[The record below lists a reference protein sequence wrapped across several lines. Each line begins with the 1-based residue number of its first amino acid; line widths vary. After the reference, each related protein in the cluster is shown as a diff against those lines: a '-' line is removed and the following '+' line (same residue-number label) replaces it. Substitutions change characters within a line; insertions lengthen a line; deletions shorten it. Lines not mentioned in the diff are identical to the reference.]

1 MKILAVDDDD
11 LILDLLVESL
21 SKHGFDDIM
30 PVDCAQ
36 NALDLIE
43 ALDGESQDEE
53 QGSFDCFLLD
63 IEMPG
68 MNGIELCRT
77 IRAMPAYRR
86 TPILMVTTLSD
97 RGNIEKAF
105 AAGATD
111 YINKPFD
118 EIEVGSRIRLADMLV
133 REQRRGLQAYFAATA
148 LFAGADLEKNA
159 LFQSPITVEGVDKVV
174 DLLVLENFLLQLSRK
189 DLHQST
195 AVAFK
200 YSEAKSNFDQMTES
214 EFYEQLEIVAQVIS
228 NSFGEAEVLISYF
241 GSGLYVAVM
250 DRATTQI
257 SEGFAKIVN
266 GAAIEAGLMPVD
278 GGLAVVVG
286 DPVENPIHRR
296 NDIHTMLLD
305 AVSSAAEK
313 SVQADPKAV
322 KVKPLSA
329 KALKYNYFHDK

>member
-1 MKILAVDDDD
+1 MKILAVDDDE
-11 LILDLLVESL
+11 LILELLAESL
-21 SKHGFDDIM
+21 SKHGFEDVM
-30 PVDCAQ
+30 PVESAQ
-36 NALDLIE
+36 NALDLIA
-43 ALDGESQDEE
+43 ALDAEDQDKE

-68 MNGIELCRT
+68 MDGIELCRT
-77 IRAMPAYRR
+77 IRAMPAYKR

-118 EIEVGSRIRLADMLV
+118 EIEIGSRIRLADMLV
-133 REQRRGLQAYFAATA
+133 KEQRRGLQAYFAASA

-195 AVAFK
+195 AIAFK
-200 YSEAKSNFDQMTES
+200 YAEAKTSFDQLSET
-214 EFYEQLEIVAQVIS
+214 EFYEQLEVVAQAIS
-228 NSFGEAEVLISYF
+228 SSFDESDVLISYF
-241 GSGLYVAVM
+241 GSGIYVAVM
-250 DRATTQI
+250 DRTATQI
-257 SEGFAKIVN
+257 SEKFGQIVN
-266 GAAIEAGLMPVD
+266 ETALKAGLMPED
-278 GGLAVVVG
+278 GGLAIVVG

-296 NDIHTMLLD
+296 SDVHTMLLD

-313 SVQADPKAV
+313 SARAASKAV
-322 KVKPLSA
+322 KLKPLLA
-329 KALKYNYFHDK
+329 KALKYNLFPNK